1 MLLLFNNTIVTRSKE
16 THAWMAVGVGQKK
29 KTRPDPQGWW
39 LGGWKMNEK
48 RFLIAYVIQAA
59 RAFDDPVGSIN
70 HPGARLLIKK
80 KNSSPVSQKENT
92 RLVPRNGSPARRP
105 RLRWEGERVQG
116 VAL

>member
-1 MLLLFNNTIVTRSKE
+1 
-16 THAWMAVGVGQKK
+16 
-29 KTRPDPQGWW
+29 
-39 LGGWKMNEK
+39 MNEN

-59 RAFDDPVGSIN
+59 RVFGGPAGSVNRPGELALRVKERTDFDF
-70 HPGARLLIKK
+70 
-80 KNSSPVSQKENT
+80 SSPDSQKENT